1 MVYYLYLHGFTSSP
15 KSYKARVFRRRFEDL
30 GLSLATPDLNQGDFS
45 TLTLSRQLQ
54 QARDLILAQSQ
65 PTVII
70 GSSFGGLTAT
80 WLAEQPDLQPHIQTL
95 VLLAPAFQFA
105 AQWLP
110 RLGEAALAEWQRR
123 GVRQIYHYGDQGDR
137 PLNYHFV
144 TDLQRYDEA
153 QLQAQI
159 PTLICHGLADEV
171 IAIDASRA
179 YAAHRPWVRLL
190 EFSSDHT
197 LGDVEA
203 DIWRAMGHFL
213 GLKV

>member
-1 MVYYLYLHGFTSSP
+1 MVHYLYLHGFASSP
-15 KSYKARVFRRRFEDL
+15 QSYKAQAFRRRFAGL
-30 GLSLATPDLNQGDFS
+30 GLSLTTPDLNQGDFS

-54 QARDLILAQSQ
+54 QARNLILAQPQ

-70 GSSFGGLTAT
+70 GSSFGGLTAA
-80 WLAEQPDLQPHIQTL
+80 WLAEQPDLQPHTQKL

-110 RLGEAALAEWQRR
+110 RLGEAALAEWQRQ

-137 PLNYHFV
+137 PLHYRFV

-153 QLQAQI
+153 QLQAQV

-171 IAIDASRA
+171 ISIDASRA
-179 YAAHRPWVRLL
+179 YAAHRPWVTLL
-190 EFSSDHT
+190 ELASDHT
-197 LGDVEA
+197 LGDAED
-203 DIWRAMGHFL
+203 DIWQAMGHFL
-213 GLKV
+213 GIKP